1 MLQGYFLGLA
11 TSPTVVG
18 LITEKITEY
27 GPGIKDFLVYFFRP
41 YYVTF
46 KALCATRRYEVKS
59 LEETFGPFDGE
70 QAAPTAQTAVPTV
83 PPAPLPTYTDQP
95 GFE

>member
-27 GPGIKDFLVYFFRP
+27 GPSIKDFLVYFFRP
-41 YYVTF
+41 YYVTL
-46 KALCATRRYEVKS
+46 KALCATRRYEIKS
-59 LEETFGPFDGE
+59 LDETFGPPE
-70 QAAPTAQTAVPTV
+70 SAPTAQTV
-83 PPAPLPTYTDQP
+83 PPAPTLPTYTDQP